1 MTRNFE
7 FIRNGEKHVFS
18 GKQPRDAALKAATRF
33 GKKGKMNET
42 VELREHGRRNKDG
55 SYSLH
60 QFRIGYEMKPAPA
73 SAPSWIGKK
82 VKNPKAQKL
91 GVKRV
96 KEIPKL

>member
-7 FIRNGEKHVFS
+7 LIKNGEKHVFS

-33 GKKGKMNET
+33 GKKGKMKET
-42 VELREHGRRNKDG
+42 VELREHGIQNKDG

-60 QFRIGYEMKPAPA
+60 RFRIGYEVKPAPA
-73 SAPSWIGKK
+73 SAPSWLGKK
-82 VKNPKAQKL
+82 VKEAKAKKL

-96 KEIPKL
+96 REIPKA